1 MISIIKTKKKW
12 KPKNN
17 LNNRHTAKSI
27 KSIFTVNQGSMR
39 LRMIIEHFFLFWKRR
54 NEDI

>member
-27 KSIFTVNQGSMR
+27 KSIFTVNQGSMG
-39 LRMIIEHFFLFWKRR
+39 LRMIIENFFLFWKRR
-54 NEDI
+54 KEDI